1 MGIGLKVFENIRI
14 VLVNTSH
21 PGNIGA
27 AARAMKNMGFSHLY
41 LISPESFPHQKATVR
56 AAGADD
62 ILANATVVS
71 SLEAAITG
79 CDLVFATSAR
89 LRTLSWPMCNP
100 RQCAEQIVNQPHRNV
115 AVVFGRERSGL
126 TNEELS
132 HCCQHVY
139 IPTAFDFTSLN
150 LAAAV
155 QVMVYEIHTRTLS
168 DYEKPEFSETRS
180 LATADQMND
189 CYQHLEQVLIKLE
202 FLDPKQPKMLLQRLK
217 RLFNRA
223 QIDDTEISILRGI
236 LSAIDRRVH

>member
-1 MGIGLKVFENIRI
+1 MFGNIRI

-27 AARAMKNMGFSHLY
+27 AARAMKNMAFSRLY
-41 LISPESFPHQKATVR
+41 LVQPEIFPHQQATVR

-71 SLEAAITG
+71 DLQTALKD

-89 LRTLSWPMCNP
+89 LRTLPWPVCNP
-100 RQCAEQIVNQPHRNV
+100 RQCAEQISQQPQREV
-115 AVVFGRERSGL
+115 AIVFGRERTGL

-132 HCCQHVY
+132 SCHQHVY
-139 IPTAFDFTSLN
+139 IPTASDFSSLN

-155 QVMVYEIHTRTLS
+155 QLVVYEIYMKTLNKHEQS
-168 DYEKPEFSETRS
+168 EFPEERS
-180 LATADQMND
+180 LATANQMD
-189 CYQHLEQVLIKLE
+189 GYYQHLEQTLINLE
-202 FLDPKQPKMLLQRLK
+202 FLDPKQPKMLIQRLK

-223 QIDDTEISILRGI
+223 QIDITELNILRGI
-236 LSAIDRRVH
+236 LSAMDKWTH